1 METKTGQCFRS
12 LLSNQYDAVGDRLET
27 VPLTEDFNFLRSF
40 TSFTVTSFT
49 CSFVAV
55 FTCTWLT
62 STKSLTSDLVLRS
75 NSVIWSQS
83 HFYLSIKPAPT
94 KYTCV
99 IFSAT
104 PVILPFHKVFYSVQT
119 FTIRNLIKRVPNWI
133 FNA

>member
-27 VPLTEDFNFLRSF
+27 VSLTEDFNFLRSF

-62 STKSLTSDLVLRS
+62 STKSLTSDLVLGS

-99 IFSAT
+99 IFFSHTSHTTLPQGILFGSNIYNKKSYQKSAKLN
-104 PVILPFHKVFYSVQT
+104 I
-119 FTIRNLIKRVPNWI
+119 
-133 FNA
+133 